1 MWRWDRWDRSRLIF
15 WLAGVLVLISR
26 ALDVEMGT
34 VQVDFMVSW
43 CFGVDISRIRCGDGN
58 GEGGACLVAH

>member
-1 MWRWDRWDRSRLIF
+1 M
-15 WLAGVLVLISR
+15 ISR
-26 ALDVEMGT
+26 ALDVEMGSMGSE
-34 VQVDFMVSW
+34 QADFLVSW